1 MSSQFDRR
9 TFLRGAGVAGAL
21 TVAAGAVP
29 LLQACGTTASISG
42 SGSGKKGG
50 RIIEASLGD
59 METFNPIIAQDV
71 YSGNAAQM
79 IYDPLYMFDP
89 SGNIK
94 PCLAA
99 SMPAISNGGKTYT
112 IKLNQ
117 KARWTD
123 GSPVTSADVKMT
135 YDFIYAP
142 QYAAVKYPSRTNAVK
157 YIKSVDVVDTYT
169 VAITTNFPYAPFMAT
184 YGVFQILPHSVY
196 GSLSPDEVNTAPAN
210 TKPTVTN
217 GAFKNAV
224 WTPGQQQTFKAN
236 PDYYRGAPR
245 IDEYVIK
252 PSASSTNVINLLLS
266 GEADF
271 GQIDTSQVSA
281 AQANKNLTVSLEPR
295 NEFVYAI
302 FQLDPSKSQLFQDVR
317 VRQALYWATDRQ
329 GIVKSIYF
337 NEATVANGPI
347 PPVLKSWYEPHTNP
361 DYTLNTNKANQLLEE
376 AGFTK
381 GSNGVRSKG
390 GLQLAWDLI
399 VPSTDQVEIQLATAL
414 QSQWKKVGV
423 NITLK
428 PVDLTTVLV
437 PDLVAGT
444 FDMILLGE
452 QTSIDPDSSTFWTS
466 GSTSNFGKYSNP
478 SLDTLMQ
485 QGVTTIDASQRKP
498 IYQKITNG
506 LLSDPPCLFF
516 VFPDAPEAVNKRIL
530 HFPRS
535 QVVSRAYFI
544 NQLETT
550 DGK

>member
-9 TFLRGAGVAGAL
+9 TFLRGAGMAGAFSL
-21 TVAAGAVP
+21 AGGAIP
-29 LLQACGTTASISG
+29 RLMFTSGTGNKSG
-42 SGSGKKGG
+42 
-50 RIIEASLGD
+50 RVIEASLGD
-59 METFNPIIAQDV
+59 MQTFNPIIARDV

-89 SGNIK
+89 NGNIK

-99 SMPAISNGGKTYT
+99 SMPAISNDGKTYT

-117 KARWTD
+117 KAKWTD
-123 GSPVTSADVKMT
+123 GTPVTSADVKMT

-142 QYAAVKYPSRTNAVK
+142 QYEAVKFASRTNAVK
-157 YIKSVDVVDTYT
+157 YIKSVDIVDTYT
-169 VAITTNFPYAPFMAT
+169 VSITTNTTYAPFMAT

-196 GSLSPDEVNTAPAN
+196 GSLSPEEVNTAPAN

-217 GAFKNAV
+217 GAFKDAV
-224 WTPGQQQTFKAN
+224 WTPGQQQTFKPN
-236 PDYYRGAPR
+236 PDYYRGAPS
-245 IDEYVIK
+245 ISEYVIK

-266 GEADF
+266 EEADF

-302 FQLDPSKSQLFQDVR
+302 FQLDPRKSQLFQDVR

-329 GIVKSIYF
+329 AIVKSIYF
-337 NEATVANGPI
+337 GQATVANGPI

-361 DYTLNTNKANQLLEE
+361 DYRLNTQKANKLLDE

-381 GSNGVRSKG
+381 GSNGTRAKG
-390 GLQLAWDLI
+390 NLQLAFDLI
-399 VPSTDQVEIQLATAL
+399 VPASNQVEVQLATAL

-423 NITLK
+423 SITLK

-452 QTSIDPDSSTFWTS
+452 QTSLDPDSSTFWTS
-466 GSTSNFGKYSNP
+466 SSTSNFGKYSNP
-478 SLDTLMQ
+478 TLDQLME
-485 QGVTTIDASQRKP
+485 QGVTTINAAQRKP
-498 IYQKITNG
+498 IYQKITNQ

-516 VFPDAPEAVNKRIL
+516 VFPQAPEAVNKRIRN
-530 HFPRS
+530 FPHS
-535 QVVSRAYFI
+535 QVVSRAYYI
-544 NQLETT
+544 NKLGTT
-550 DGK
+550 NSK

>member
-1 MSSQFDRR
+1 MSNQIDRR
-9 TFLRGAGVAGAL
+9 TFLRGAGAVGALSVAGGAL
-21 TVAAGAVP
+21 PRLASTTGA
-29 LLQACGTTASISG
+29 
-42 SGSGKKGG
+42 GKKGG

-59 METFNPIIAQDV
+59 MQTFNFIIAQDV
-71 YSGNAAQM
+71 YSGNASQM

-94 PCLAA
+94 PCLAE
-99 SMPAISNGGKTYT
+99 SMPTISNGGTTYT

-117 KARWTD
+117 KAKWTD
-123 GSPVTSADVKMT
+123 GTPVTSADVKMT

-157 YIKSVDVVDTYT
+157 YIKSVDIVDTYT

-196 GSLSPDEVNTAPAN
+196 GSLSPAEINTAPAN
-210 TKPTVTN
+210 TKPTVTS

-224 WTPGQQQTFKAN
+224 WTPGQQQTFQPN
-236 PDYYRGAPR
+236 PDYFRGAPN

-266 GEADF
+266 NEADF

-281 AQANKNLTVSLEPR
+281 ARANRNLSVSLEPR

-302 FQLDPSKSQLFQDVR
+302 FQLDPSKSQLFGDVR

-329 GIVKSIYF
+329 AIVKSIYF
-337 NEATVANGPI
+337 GEAAVANGPI

-361 DYTLNTNKANQLLEE
+361 NYTLNTGKANQLLDA
-376 AGFTK
+376 AGFKK
-381 GSNGVRSKG
+381 GSNGVRAKG
-390 GLQLAWDLI
+390 GVKLAWDLI

-428 PVDLTTVLV
+428 PADLTTVLV
-437 PDLVAGT
+437 PDLVAGN

-452 QTSIDPDSSTFWTS
+452 QTSLDPDSSTFWTT

-485 QGVTTIDASQRKP
+485 QGVTTIDAAKRKP
-498 IYQKITNG
+498 IYQKITNA
-506 LLSDPPCLFF
+506 LLSDPACMFF

-530 HFPRS
+530 NFPRS

-544 NQLETT
+544 NKLETT